1 MRWKKALGRSVIST
15 ESAKE
20 IGQVDGLVVDPSTQ
34 KITAIV
40 VGDKIVS
47 WSDCGGIG
55 SDAVTVTESAML
67 SEASTDLETRALDG
81 ESDPLGKSVLTEH
94 GLAMGSLVDI
104 DFDPESGDLKRL
116 VLADDEVSGSRLI
129 GIGSYAVVISSGQDS
144 SGAPDLE
151 SLSKAELYE
160 QAQDRDL
167 DGRSSM
173 TKKEL
178 IAALS

>member
-15 ESAKE
+15 ESAE
-20 IGQVDGLVVDPSTQ
+20 SIGQVDGFVVDPSSH

-40 VGDKIVS
+40 VGDKIAA

-55 SDAVTVTESAML
+55 ADAVTVTESAL
-67 SEASTDLETRALDG
+67 LNDPSSDEQRRALDG
-81 ESDPLGKSVLTEH
+81 ENDPMGKTVLTEH
-94 GLAMGSLVDI
+94 GLAMGSLTDI
-104 DFDPESGDLKRL
+104 EFDPETGDLTRL

-129 GIGSYAVVISSGQDS
+129 GVGSYAVVISAGTDAAGS
-144 SGAPDLE
+144 PDLD
-151 SLSKAELYE
+151 SLSKSELYE
-160 QAQDRDL
+160 QAKSRDI

-173 TKKEL
+173 TKREL